1 MSWLILIARIGG
13 SIHLAMTIVGR
24 VKRGKKENEKD
35 REREREKERGNFRM

>member
-24 VKRGKKENEKD
+24 VKRGNKENEKD
-35 REREREKERGNFRM
+35 RERERDRKRKR

>member
-24 VKRGKKENEKD
+24 VKRGNKENEKD
-35 REREREKERGNFRM
+35 RERERERERER